1 MGTDRLLFAEGL
13 FLNLVQIMEE
23 RPQETMK
30 DFGGENRLP
39 AVTIYLQ
46 LSLVHKRTGQ
56 SLTPLLNS
64 HKLLASVI

>member
-39 AVTIYLQ
+39 VVTIYLQ
-46 LSLVHKRTGQ
+46 LSLARRKKVQ
-56 SLTPLLNS
+56 FLTLP
-64 HKLLASVI
+64 